1 MMTKLMKS
9 FQQLGNLDIQWGG
22 NEVTRAELI
31 TECFAG
37 LNNFKRH
44 RTLIETKQNT
54 ADKQYHELQMFK
66 MIDKIEL
73 ALRAI
78 NREERESGE

>member
-1 MMTKLMKS
+1 MTKMVKS
-9 FQQLGNLDIQWGG
+9 FQQLGNLDIQWGV
-22 NEVTRAELI
+22 EEMTRTELI

-44 RTLIETKQNT
+44 RALLETKQQVS
-54 ADKQYHELQMFK
+54 DKQYHELQMFK

-73 ALRAI
+73 ALRAL
-78 NREERESGE
+78 NREAKESGE